1 MNRATFLLAA
11 LVLAATVLA
20 AWAADQVAEKPVVVD
35 PMDLRT
41 PVPDPEKELTL
52 KYDGKIVVFSGTLH
66 STGQDASTKQRW
78 YKLAIPAILEQ
89 SGPAAKPKMQTV
101 IVKVYFA
108 GKERSLPTRPAAYYT
123 VEGAGE
129 IMVDGALQI
138 RNARTVSVSDKKPAP
153 SR

>member
-1 MNRATFLLAA
+1 MNRAIFMLAA
-11 LVLAATVLA
+11 LVLASTAFLSQ
-20 AWAADQVAEKPVVVD
+20 AADQVTERPVVVD

-41 PVPDPEKELTL
+41 PVPDPEKELTQ
-52 KYDGKIVVFSGTLH
+52 KYDGKVVVFSGTLH

-78 YKLAIPAILEQ
+78 YKLGIPAILEQ
-89 SGPAAKPKMQTV
+89 DGPAAKPKMQTV

-108 GKERSLPTRPAAYYT
+108 GKERNLPTRPAYYT
-123 VEGAGE
+123 VEGTGE

-138 RNARTVSVSDKKPAP
+138 HNARTVSVSQKKPAP